1 MEEIEKVIAEF
12 SLEKHQAQEV
22 FIGQFVQH
30 FNKQANPNHKNSFIE
45 GKVFKLHLWSQQ
57 TTYTTTWWIRVITYY
72 KLLLFVI
79 SM

>member
-1 MEEIEKVIAEF
+1 MEEIEKVIEEF

-45 GKVFKLHLWSQQ
+45 GKVFRLHL
-57 TTYTTTWWIRVITYY
+57 
-72 KLLLFVI
+72 
-79 SM
+79 